1 MENDLSRRRF
11 LGVAGAAATAGAVAG
26 AAPAHEAEADS
37 PLQSIKILGICAS
50 PRKGMS
56 TATALNVAL
65 EAAREVAPERIE
77 IELIELAGMKLNGD
91 LAAGVE
97 LEPGERDD
105 FPSLVPKLSDPN
117 VAGMILGTPV
127 YFSNMT
133 SLCKAFLD
141 RLVVFR
147 RNDFALKDK
156 VAGVLAVG
164 GARNGGQLLTVESV
178 QAALYGQDMLV
189 VGPGKPISRSG
200 AAVWSGA
207 GSAVTDDEPG
217 MQAVRGVGRRVAEV
231 ALRLAAPCT
240 SPVAGVSS
248 EE

>member
-1 MENDLSRRRF
+1 MTSNLTRRGF
-11 LGVAGAAATAGAVAG
+11 LGAAGSAAAAGAVT
-26 AAPAHEAEADS
+26 AAASAHVAEDDS
-37 PLQSIKILGICAS
+37 ASQPIKILGICAS

-56 TATALNVAL
+56 TATALKVAL
-65 EAAREVAPERIE
+65 EAAKEVAPESIE

-91 LAAGVE
+91 LAAGIE

-141 RLVVFR
+141 RLTVFR

-164 GARNGGQLLTVESV
+164 GSRNGGQLLTVESV

-189 VGPGKPISRSG
+189 VGPGKPISRCG

-240 SPVAGVSS
+240 SPVAGVAS